1 MLFEYNPGNIN
12 SINRIER
19 FKMESTSVSPGVSK
33 ASTLKFTTQQKI
45 VVGLLAFLQFTII
58 LDFMILSPL
67 GAVLM
72 PALNITA
79 AQFGTVVSAY
89 AISAAIS
96 GLLAAGFADKFDRKK
111 LLMFFYVG
119 FIAGTLF
126 CGLAPNYHALLA
138 ARIVTG
144 LFGGVIGSIVLAI
157 TTDIFPLHQRGRV
170 MGLLQTSFAAS
181 QILGL
186 PAGLFL
192 SNHWGWHAPFL
203 MIVAASAIA
212 GIFIWIHMPAVT
224 EHLALQSDKKAFVHL
239 LHTVQKPRYLLAFVT
254 TAILSIGGFMLMPF
268 ASAFTVHNMGIDY
281 GSLPMI
287 YLVTGFASILIGPLV
302 GKISDT
308 IGGYNTF
315 IFGSLVSI
323 VMVLIYTHLGITPL
337 PVVMLVNSLMFVGI
351 FSRMIP
357 SQTLMSAIPE
367 VASRG
372 SFMSVSA
379 SLQQMA
385 GGLGAIIAG
394 VIVVQDSTGALVHYD
409 IIGYV
414 MTGLSVTALILMYFI
429 DRDVKEILRA
439 EA

>member
-1 MLFEYNPGNIN
+1 
-12 SINRIER
+12 
-19 FKMESTSVSPGVSK
+19 MESTSVSSGAST

-111 LLMFFYVG
+111 LLMFFYIG

-157 TTDIFPLHQRGRV
+157 TTDIFPLQQRGRV

-212 GIFIWIHMPAVT
+212 GIFIWIHMPPVT
-224 EHLALQSDKKAFVHL
+224 AHLALQSDKKAFVHL
-239 LHTVQKPRYLLAFVT
+239 LHTVQNPRYLLAFVA

-281 GSLPMI
+281 GNLPMI

-367 VASRG
+367 ASSRG

-394 VIVVQDSTGALVHYD
+394 AIVVQETTGALLHYD

-429 DRDVKEILRA
+429 DRDVKEILRGNTVS
-439 EA
+439 